1 MATIDEELHQLEAQ
15 LQQWRELLDA
25 LATRAQRGDPE
36 AGAERQQ
43 RIDDLRAS
51 HREAQST
58 LADVKAIA
66 CEKKSNDD
74 DGTWSAVESKFF
86 RTQ

>member
-1 MATIDEELHQLEAQ
+1 MATIDEELGQLEAQ

-25 LATRAQRGDPE
+25 LVARADRGDPE
-36 AGAERQQ
+36 AGSERRK

-51 HREAQST
+51 HSEAQST
-58 LADVKAIA
+58 LADVKTIA
-66 CEKKSNDD
+66 CERKINGG

-86 RTQ
+86 RIQ